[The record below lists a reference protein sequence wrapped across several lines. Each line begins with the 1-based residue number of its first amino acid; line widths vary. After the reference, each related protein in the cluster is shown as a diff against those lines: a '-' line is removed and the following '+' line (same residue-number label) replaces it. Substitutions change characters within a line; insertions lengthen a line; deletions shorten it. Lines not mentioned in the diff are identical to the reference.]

1 MINKSINHYGALIM
15 ITVTAFGQTNR
26 PTTSPE
32 TFKPIPDFTR
42 YRVSDQGR
50 IATASGA
57 IMADY
62 DSGKGYRQ
70 IVLID
75 DNGKARHMYVH
86 RLVLMAHV
94 GLPPSPTHQA
104 AHWPNADRS
113 DNRLE
118 NLRWA
123 TPRENAADKRRH
135 AAERRAAI
143 TPTTLH

>member
-1 MINKSINHYGALIM
+1 MLS
-15 ITVTAFGQTNR
+15 VTAFGHVAN
-26 PTTSPE
+26 PTTSVE
-32 TFKPIPDFTR
+32 TFLPIPGFTR
-42 YRVSDQGR
+42 YRISDQGR

-75 DNGKARHMYVH
+75 DNGNARHMYVH

-104 AHWPNADRS
+104 AHWPNANRA
-113 DNRLE
+113 DNRLK

-123 TPRENAADKRRH
+123 TPRENSADKRR
-135 AAERRAAI
+135 AAN
-143 TPTTLH
+143 TTTTLH

>member
-1 MINKSINHYGALIM
+1 MVLLIM
-15 ITVTAFGQTNR
+15 ITVTAFGQANR

-32 TFKPIPDFTR
+32 TFKPIPGFTR

-86 RLVLMAHV
+86 RLVLMAHDS
-94 GLPPSPTHQA
+94 PPPFEGAQA
-104 AHWPNADRS
+104 AHWNGRRA
-113 DNRLE
+113 DNRLD

-123 TPRENAADKRRH
+123 TPCENSADKRRH
-135 AAERRAAI
+135 AAERRAAT

>member
-1 MINKSINHYGALIM
+1 MLS
-15 ITVTAFGQTNR
+15 VTAFGHVAN
-26 PTTSPE
+26 PTTSVE
-32 TFKPIPDFTR
+32 TFKPIPGFPG
-42 YRVSDQGR
+42 YSVSEFGTVR
-50 IATASGA
+50 GPRATTMSPA
-57 IMADY
+57 
-62 DSGKGYRQ
+62 
-70 IVLID
+70 
-75 DNGKARHMYVH
+75 DNGTGYLQVILYRHGKPHRRYVH

-123 TPRENAADKRRH
+123 TPRENAADKRR
-135 AAERRAAI
+135 AAT

>member
-1 MINKSINHYGALIM
+1 M
-15 ITVTAFGQTNR
+15 ITVTVFGQANR
-26 PTTSPE
+26 PTTTGE
-32 TFKPIPDFTR
+32 TFLPIPDFTR

-75 DNGKARHMYVH
+75 DSGKARHMYVH

-104 AHWPNADRS
+104 AHWNGRRA
-113 DNRLE
+113 DNRLD

-123 TPRENAADKRRH
+123 TPRENSADKLRH
-135 AAERRAAI
+135 AAERRAAT